1 MLVYPRS
8 SVAIKKGKSEGKT
21 EFAHKESP
29 SLVAER
35 LVLENKSRLI
45 VKSKNKAGRII
56 FRKETMRK

>member
-8 SVAIKKGKSEGKT
+8 YVAIKKGKSEGKT

-35 LVLENKSRLI
+35 LVLENKSRLM
-45 VKSKNKAGRII
+45 VKSKNKVGRIA
-56 FRKETMRK
+56 FRKETM